1 MKAVTLGE
9 FLLRL
14 SPRGDER
21 LVQSEQFE
29 AVYGGG
35 EANVAVSLACFG
47 INAAFVTKLPA
58 HEIGQSA
65 VNSLRRF
72 GVDTSEIVRGGDRMG
87 IYFFEKGAGQR
98 AGKVIYDRKNSAFA
112 LSEPNEYDWKRI
124 LDGANRLHVSGITPA
139 LSENAAEITRE
150 AMAAAK
156 KAGVKISFDPNYR
169 SSLWDKET
177 AAKVL
182 KPLCRMADVLIT
194 NAGQGADI
202 FGVKFERD
210 QDLAAYLNKEY
221 GCEIIALSQRITHT
235 AQLQEYGA
243 MLYCGGKV
251 YEEPLKEMYVSER
264 IGGGDA
270 FAAGLIYALMN
281 GYEPQKTIS
290 FAVAAARIKH
300 TVRGDCNLASVR
312 EVEDFARGDSL
323 GAIRR

>member
-1 MKAVTLGE
+1 M
-9 FLLRL
+9 
-14 SPRGDER
+14 
-21 LVQSEQFE
+21 
-29 AVYGGG
+29 
-35 EANVAVSLACFG
+35 AVSLACFG

-202 FGVKFERD
+202 FGVKF
-210 QDLAAYLNKEY
+210 
-221 GCEIIALSQRITHT
+221 
-235 AQLQEYGA
+235 
-243 MLYCGGKV
+243 
-251 YEEPLKEMYVSER
+251 
-264 IGGGDA
+264 
-270 FAAGLIYALMN
+270 
-281 GYEPQKTIS
+281 
-290 FAVAAARIKH
+290 
-300 TVRGDCNLASVR
+300 
-312 EVEDFARGDSL
+312 
-323 GAIRR
+323 